1 MTTRQCACQGPGL
14 HSQDTEEPWRLSAH
28 RNVDTQQSQGGLL
41 PTDWPGPAQPPL
53 CQANKGRKKMGPW
66 GPPDLS
72 LIKTVCF
79 SRVGAESVFPA
90 QQLRCVL
97 WMNKLMDQER
107 RDGKAIY
114 ISETS
119 YKAGDNGQ
127 EMLFLEVIP

>member
-1 MTTRQCACQGPGL
+1 MGL
-14 HSQDTEEPWRLSAH
+14 Q
-28 RNVDTQQSQGGLL
+28 
-41 PTDWPGPAQPPL
+41 
-53 CQANKGRKKMGPW
+53 

-79 SRVGAESVFPA
+79 SRVGAESVFSA
-90 QQLRCVL
+90 QQLRYVL